1 MPYNNWQY
9 SYLAIIKIATRLNKS
24 NQTQLRSQYEISGH
38 CISKFSCALADDQGG
53 LKQDAAPP
61 PPHAIEDGYR
71 GTDDAKKMTVDFA
84 KTMHDGA
91 SVSLRGNLISHKG
104 EDRYVFRDKSGEIN
118 VVIPAAVF
126 DGREVQPDQM
136 INISGSLD
144 KKSAP
149 AVVRVTHLQK

>member
-1 MPYNNWQY
+1 MKFQAIVLASFLVMPY
-9 SYLAIIKIATRLNKS
+9 
-24 NQTQLRSQYEISGH
+24 
-38 CISKFSCALADDQGG
+38 ALADDQGG

-136 INISGSLD
+136 INIVAVWIRKARRPSFGSLICRN
-144 KKSAP
+144 KNKLA
-149 AVVRVTHLQK
+149 

>member
-1 MPYNNWQY
+1 MKFQAIVLASFLVMPY
-9 SYLAIIKIATRLNKS
+9 
-24 NQTQLRSQYEISGH
+24 
-38 CISKFSCALADDQGG
+38 ALADDQGG

-61 PPHAIEDGYR
+61 PPHAIEDGY
-71 GTDDAKKMTVDFA
+71 
-84 KTMHDGA
+84 GA

>member
-1 MPYNNWQY
+1 MQ
-9 SYLAIIKIATRLNKS
+9 
-24 NQTQLRSQYEISGH
+24 
-38 CISKFSCALADDQGG
+38 
-53 LKQDAAPP
+53 
-61 PPHAIEDGYR
+61 
-71 GTDDAKKMTVDFA
+71 KKMTVDFA

-91 SVSLRGNLISHKG
+91 SVSLRGNLIFHKG